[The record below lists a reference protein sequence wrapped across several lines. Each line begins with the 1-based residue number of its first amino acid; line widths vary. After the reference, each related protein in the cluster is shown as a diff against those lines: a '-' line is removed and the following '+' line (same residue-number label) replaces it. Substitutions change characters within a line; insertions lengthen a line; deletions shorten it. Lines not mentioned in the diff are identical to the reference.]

1 MNVKSPPFFLSSSI
15 PPFYLQTGLRGPSHC
30 SPLLSVLIAISELQP
45 RFIVPRLYKC
55 AQTADVSPE
64 IVNVERD
71 IDDCILSGSFTLN
84 FYLYRFN
91 GEINL
96 SYSDFCD
103 RGRF

>member
-1 MNVKSPPFFLSSSI
+1 MKVKS

-30 SPLLSVLIAISELQP
+30 SPLLSVLIAISEFQP
-45 RFIVPRLYKC
+45 RFVVPRLYKC

-64 IVNVERD
+64 IVNVECG
-71 IDDCILSGSFTLN
+71 IDDCILSSTLN

-96 SYSDFCD
+96 SYSATE
-103 RGRF
+103 GGSKLIKP